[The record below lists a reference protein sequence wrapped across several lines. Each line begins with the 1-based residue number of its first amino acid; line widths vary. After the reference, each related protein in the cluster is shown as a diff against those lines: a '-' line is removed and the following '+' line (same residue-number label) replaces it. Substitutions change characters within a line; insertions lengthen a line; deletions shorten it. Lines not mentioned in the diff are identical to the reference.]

1 MPHHADRKPSGT
13 TRSVT
18 NRCRSTEPRKPE
30 PSIKARARHLHFATS
45 VHSRR
50 QPHPSG
56 QLQTTGSDHISRRSA
71 SERRMSRRAP
81 LFNSLRLSRLT
92 APSGSTSSASPV
104 AKAPRVQRTHA
115 QFATALL
122 GRHRRSTA
130 VRARPTGAAPK
141 TAPEMAETV
150 TTRSSASP
158 LPPAPCQVGPALADR
173 FKQRALPPYAKSSSN
188 IRDYS
193 TCAQANPPQRTP
205 RLRPAPTALNQ
216 RSTGANRAQ
225 MSSQRERHRVRS
237 EFIYNRLSTN
247 VQ

>member
-92 APSGSTSSASPV
+92 APSGSTSSANPV

-158 LPPAPCQVGPALADR
+158 LPPAPCQVGPALANR
-173 FKQRALPPYAKSSSN
+173 FKQRALPL
-188 IRDYS
+188 
-193 TCAQANPPQRTP
+193 TQRVHRTYETIQ
-205 RLRPAPTALNQ
+205 PALKRTLHNARHDSDLHQ
-216 RSTGANRAQ
+216 LRSTGAQPAP
-225 MSSQRERHRVRS
+225 
-237 EFIYNRLSTN
+237 IAPK
-247 VQ
+247 